1 MRRPRRQEKAPAG
14 FRGASSLQGLKTRD
28 YPAHAATLTIIGIE
42 RKPVF
47 WGDSL
52 FAIACCSRATAREA
66 QTRYCRPTLTMI
78 GG

>member
-1 MRRPRRQEKAPAG
+1 M
-14 FRGASSLQGLKTRD
+14 QGLKTRD
-28 YPAHAATLTIIGIE
+28 YPAHAVTVTIIGIE

-66 QTRYCRPTLTMI
+66 PSGYCGATLTMI